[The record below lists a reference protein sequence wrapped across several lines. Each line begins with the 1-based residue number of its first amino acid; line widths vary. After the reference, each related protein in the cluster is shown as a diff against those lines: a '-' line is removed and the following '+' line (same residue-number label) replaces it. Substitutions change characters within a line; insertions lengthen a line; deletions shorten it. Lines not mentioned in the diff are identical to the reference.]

1 MKKSYGHPNAE
12 ACTCADSQA
21 IDFEYIRNRV
31 PEQTLKN
38 IASMS
43 EEHAALCLR
52 VVNKLMALS
61 PEQLE
66 EFIRL
71 CREEGIELRP
81 ARTAA
86 VERLM
91 SV

>member
-43 EEHAALCLR
+43 EEHAALCLH
-52 VVNKLMALS
+52 VINQLMALS

-66 EFIRL
+66 EFIAYAAA
-71 CREEGIELRP
+71 EGIDLRI
-81 ARTAA
+81 
-86 VERLM
+86 
-91 SV
+91 